1 MKKIL
6 LMAVMTCLFSAA
18 IKVSAQNTYLD
29 TSSQKTYTKIDSLRA
44 DLVRLYAD
52 RETVK
57 NSIGS
62 DNIIGKQNYVDEG
75 YLKKGDESFVYKM
88 EFDVMLTSNRS
99 GFMSHVLSALSK
111 TYWGKDYKFA
121 NYYLWF
127 KHYKENNYD
136 SFKEHSGAL
145 ESSNNDNVKKVIIS
159 ARIYAM
165 NKRHVIYTISVN
177 DECLNIKKKESYVLN
192 IHNNKQWNIKDIFKP
207 ETIESKNL
215 KDVVKNGK
223 MLFNGNSLLLAATD
237 YNYSRR
243 LNLLQES
250 DCLVDEIKQL
260 FVAKKNN
267 EVLTRI
273 DNDIYVK
280 QAELNAMLDAEVV
293 FDVVEQMP
301 EFPGG
306 PQALFT
312 WLSQNIK
319 YPAIA
324 EENGV
329 QGVVTVRYAVER
341 DGSITDVKVMTS
353 VNPALDKEAVRVVKS
368 MPRWK
373 PGKQNGK
380 TVKVR
385 STVPVTFSLQENK
398 KKEI

>member
-6 LMAVMTCLFSAA
+6 LMVVMAMLFATA
-18 IKVSAQNTYLD
+18 TKVSAQNTYLHA
-29 TSSQKTYTKIDSLRA
+29 SSQKTYTKIDSLRA
-44 DLVRLYAD
+44 DLARLYAD

-145 ESSNNDNVKKVIIS
+145 ESSNNDNIKKVIIS

-177 DECLNIKKKESYVLN
+177 DEYLNIKKKESYVLN

-237 YNYSRR
+237 YNYSIP

-341 DGSITDVKVMTS
+341 DGSITDVKVMKS
-353 VNPALDKEAVRVVKS
+353 VNPALDREAVRVIKS

-373 PGKQNGK
+373 PGKQNGEA
-380 TVKVR
+380 VRVR
-385 STVPVTFSLQENK
+385 STVPVTFRLQ
-398 KKEI
+398 

>member
-88 EFDVMLTSNRS
+88 DFDVMLTSNRS
-99 GFMSHVLSALSK
+99 GFMSHVLSELSK

-121 NYYLWF
+121 DYYLWF

-145 ESSNNDNVKKVIIS
+145 EFSNNDNVKKVIIS

-237 YNYSRR
+237 YNYSIP

-341 DGSITDVKVMTS
+341 DGSITDVKVMKS
-353 VNPALDKEAVRVVKS
+353 VDPALDREAVRVIKS

-373 PGKQNGK
+373 PGKQNGEA
-380 TVKVR
+380 VRVR
-385 STVPVTFSLQENK
+385 STVPVTFRLQ
-398 KKEI
+398 

>member
-6 LMAVMTCLFSAA
+6 LMAVMAMLFATA
-18 IKVSAQNTYLD
+18 TKVSAQNTYLHA
-29 TSSQKTYTKIDSLRA
+29 SSQKTYTKIDSLRA
-44 DLVRLYAD
+44 DLARLYAD

-88 EFDVMLTSNRS
+88 DFDVMLTSNRS
-99 GFMSHVLSALSK
+99 GFMSHVLSELSK

-121 NYYLWF
+121 DYYLWF

-145 ESSNNDNVKKVIIS
+145 EFSNNDNVKKVIIS

-237 YNYSRR
+237 YNYSIP

-280 QAELNAMLDAEVV
+280 QAELNAIEDAEVV

-341 DGSITDVKVMTS
+341 DGSITDVKVMKS
-353 VNPALDKEAVRVVKS
+353 VDPSLDREAVRVIKS

-373 PGKQNGK
+373 PGKQNGEA
-380 TVKVR
+380 VR
-385 STVPVTFSLQENK
+385 VRATVPVTFRLQ
-398 KKEI
+398 